1 MDAANK
7 RIAKNT
13 LYMYIRLFTILFLGL
28 YTSRIILQ
36 VLGVSDYGL
45 FAVVGGVLTMFSFF
59 SGSLG
64 QATSRFLN
72 AEMGK
77 PDGDVNK
84 IFNVNVALHS
94 ILAVIIFV
102 LAETIGLWYIYNKL
116 TVAPGKMPD
125 AVFIYQVAIITTCAG
140 IVNVPYLSL
149 FSSHERFKFMT
160 LLDIFNTLLRFCC
173 IFLLQ
178 YYEGDYALRMYALI
192 MCLTT
197 ANTFV
202 VYHWIAARDWP
213 NIIKLRIVREW
224 SIYREVLAFVNWNLL
239 SALAVMARNSGSDLI
254 VNAFYGTTMNGAFAI
269 SKNVN
274 GNVTEFSTRFDS
286 TSAPQIIQAYAA
298 GDKQRYTYLANKLG
312 RINILLFLWVL
323 FPLLIELDFLL
334 HLWLG
339 NVPEGTLIFTQLYLI
354 IGGVSLTAGGLYNV
368 IQASGKIKW
377 FRIEMSALFLACVP
391 IGYFFLKAGFP
402 AYTMLILF
410 FMADGLQRIIQ
421 LTLAHYIL
429 GFDSLL
435 YAKESYLRPF
445 VVICIMS
452 GLIYL
457 YGFLHVENSLL
468 KCLSIVIC
476 FLINTMFIYLVG
488 MKREERNMVRSSILN
503 KLGKNNK

>member
-1 MDAANK
+1 MDEANK
-7 RIAKNT
+7 RIAVNT
-13 LYMYIRLFTILFLGL
+13 LYMYIRLFSILFLGL
-28 YTSRIILQ
+28 YTSRIVLQ

-45 FAVVGGVLTMFSFF
+45 FAVVGGVLTMFSFI

-72 AEMGK
+72 SEMGK
-77 PDGDVNK
+77 ADGDVNK
-84 IFNVNVALHS
+84 IFNVNVALHT
-94 ILAVIIFV
+94 ILAVIIFI
-102 LAETIGLWYIYNKL
+102 LAETVGLWYIFNKL

-125 AVFIYQVAIITTCAG
+125 ALFIYQVAIITTCAG
-140 IVNVPYLSL
+140 IVNVPYSSL

-160 LLDIFNTLLRFCC
+160 QLDIVNTLLRFCC

-178 YYEGDYALRMYALI
+178 FYQGEYALRLYAMI

-213 NIIKLRIVREW
+213 EIIKLRIVREW
-224 SIYREVLAFVNWNLL
+224 STYKEVMAFVNWNLL
-239 SALAVMARNSGSDLI
+239 SSLAVMARNTGSDLI

-274 GNVTEFSTRFDS
+274 QNVLEFSNRFDS

-339 NVPEGTLIFTQLYLI
+339 TVPEGTLIFSQLYLI

-368 IQASGKIKW
+368 IQASGRIKW
-377 FRIEMSALFLACVP
+377 FRIEMSAFFLACVP
-391 IGYFFLKAGFP
+391 IGYWLLKAGYP
-402 AYTMLILF
+402 AYTMLVLF
-410 FMADGLQRIIQ
+410 FLADVAQRIVQ
-421 LTLAHYIL
+421 LIFAHYFL
-429 GFDSLL
+429 GFDALL
-435 YAKESYLRPF
+435 YAREAYLRPLM
-445 VVICIMS
+445 VIGIMS
-452 GLIYL
+452 ALTYFYGYWQVDSNMMKVLI
-457 YGFLHVENSLL
+457 
-468 KCLSIVIC
+468 IVLC
-476 FLINTMFIYLVG
+476 FLLNTMVIYRVG
-488 MKREERNMVRSSILN
+488 MNAGERDKLRSAVMSKIRA
-503 KLGKNNK
+503 KNG